1 MPCYFF
7 SLPLA
12 RAQAVKNKAVF
23 IFCSCTSCCFYSEK
37 KTKTL
42 NISVKHFF
50 CVEMFKS
57 VCVKFV
63 TVPALPRDLRVLP
76 GLQKSGSNAGNSAC
90 LVRPVQKTPKKVDI
104 KKCVFFSVKWNSL
117 FDFVTSFL
125 WFCVP
130 SQGPSGPPRPPEK
143 RQQPR
148 MYIKLSGQTS
158 TKDLRSILLLHE
170 FDSKKIFT

>member
-1 MPCYFF
+1 
-7 SLPLA
+7 
-12 RAQAVKNKAVF
+12 
-23 IFCSCTSCCFYSEK
+23 
-37 KTKTL
+37 
-42 NISVKHFF
+42 
-50 CVEMFKS
+50 MFKS

-170 FDSKKIFT
+170 FDSKKIFAIIKIIGRPLNLLFLTFDFFSLRASINHPVNN

>member
-1 MPCYFF
+1 M
-7 SLPLA
+7 
-12 RAQAVKNKAVF
+12 
-23 IFCSCTSCCFYSEK
+23 
-37 KTKTL
+37 
-42 NISVKHFF
+42 
-50 CVEMFKS
+50 
-57 VCVKFV
+57 

-104 KKCVFFSVKWNSL
+104 KKMCFFSVKWNSL

-170 FDSKKIFT
+170 FDSKKIFTIIKIIGRPLNLLFLTFDFFSLRASIWTTTFVPKFFLYDPPY

>member
-1 MPCYFF
+1 MCQICDCASP
-7 SLPLA
+7 SQGP
-12 RAQAVKNKAVF
+12 
-23 IFCSCTSCCFYSEK
+23 SGPPWPSEK
-37 KTKTL
+37 RQQCWQQCLFGQTSTEDSKKKLTL
-42 NISVKHFF
+42 KNV
-50 CVEMFKS
+50 
-57 VCVKFV
+57 
-63 TVPALPRDLRVLP
+63 
-76 GLQKSGSNAGNSAC
+76 
-90 LVRPVQKTPKKVDI
+90 
-104 KKCVFFSVKWNSL
+104 VFFSVKWNSL

-170 FDSKKIFT
+170 FDSKKIFTIIKIIGRPLNLLFLTFDFFSLRASKIFHLKYSCPKKLGA

>member
-1 MPCYFF
+1 MLKCLKVFVSNLWLCQPFPGTF
-7 SLPLA
+7 GSSLAFRKAAAMLA
-12 RAQAVKNKAVF
+12 
-23 IFCSCTSCCFYSEK
+23 
-37 KTKTL
+37 
-42 NISVKHFF
+42 
-50 CVEMFKS
+50 
-57 VCVKFV
+57 
-63 TVPALPRDLRVLP
+63 TVLVWSDQYRR
-76 GLQKSGSNAGNSAC
+76 LQ
-90 LVRPVQKTPKKVDI
+90 KKVDI
-104 KKCVFFSVKWNSL
+104 KKMCFFSVKWNSL

-170 FDSKKIFT
+170 FDSKKIFTIIKIIGRPLNLLFLTFDFFSLRASN